1 MTKSG
6 NLGWSQNE
14 TRHDTLVE
22 FVLCQFCGHLGWF
35 ESLKWCQGKGVETQ
49 GGGRS
54 SEWELREGLESE
66 DAGSLVLNGI
76 MSGDESAQRATHGAI

>member
-1 MTKSG
+1 MVQIPEVVSG
-6 NLGWSQNE
+6 
-14 TRHDTLVE
+14 
-22 FVLCQFCGHLGWF
+22 
-35 ESLKWCQGKGVETQ
+35 QGVRDPM

>member
-1 MTKSG
+1 MRP
-6 NLGWSQNE
+6 N
-14 TRHDTLVE
+14 
-22 FVLCQFCGHLGWF
+22 
-35 ESLKWCQGKGVETQ
+35 

-76 MSGDESAQRATHGAI
+76 MSGDESAQRATSDAIGTSDPVLDGASLIWGDVLVIH